1 MKRAR
6 RTHQTPARSVYL
18 KDGNSAV
25 VNQETDMHPNP
36 PSTHEAAATTATA
49 PTGPETL
56 NATETTRGC
65 PFSWHYEQGFFVKT
79 ADSHNDG

>member
-1 MKRAR
+1 
-6 RTHQTPARSVYL
+6 
-18 KDGNSAV
+18 
-25 VNQETDMHPNP
+25 MHPNP